1 MDRDET
7 VRLSVVT
14 RPGDGRVRETIEW
27 DPELLSDV
35 RRRAGPGESFVVSGS
50 RCQQREGRRRRYL
63 IPGPSVPPPPPH
75 NHFHRHQTSGTSPHT
90 AR

>member
-35 RRRAGPGESFVVSGS
+35 RRRAGPGESFVV
-50 RCQQREGRRRRYL
+50 
-63 IPGPSVPPPPPH
+63 
-75 NHFHRHQTSGTSPHT
+75 
-90 AR
+90 